1 VSCFYPIFADISGRR
16 VVVVGG
22 GRVAAHKVKALLDCS
37 GQVVVVSPEV
47 TEKLAELGRCGRIE
61 LIRRGY
67 QDGDIED
74 AWLVIA
80 ACDDE
85 AVNKAVFSEANR
97 LGIFCNVVDDPPL
110 CSFIVPSQLVRG
122 DLQIAVSTGG
132 VSPMLAVAIRGQLE
146 GEFGEY
152 YEMFLT
158 GLKELREHV
167 KNKYPDGPDSRAR
180 ILKEFIDSSA
190 IELLRCGKADEFRD
204 LLEQWKQR

>member
-1 VSCFYPIFADISGRR
+1 VSHFYPIFADIAGRR

-22 GRVAAHKVKALLDCS
+22 GQVAQRKVKSLLECG

-47 TEKLAELGRCGRIE
+47 TEELAGLGQSGRIE
-61 LIRRGY
+61 LIQRGY
-67 QDGDIED
+67 RAGDIAG

-85 AVNKAVFSEANR
+85 VVNEAVFSEANR
-97 LGIFCNVVDDPPL
+97 KKIFCNVVDNPPL

-132 VSPMLAVAIRGQLE
+132 VSPALAGVIKRQLE
-146 GEFGEY
+146 EEFGEY
-152 YEMFLT
+152 YEVFLA

-167 KNKYPDGPDSRAR
+167 KNKYPNDPDSRVR
-180 ILKEFIDSSA
+180 ILKGFAGSRA
-190 IELLRCGKADEFRD
+190 VNLLRAGKAGEFRD